1 MRINRLSLVLPVL
14 CAFLVIPAKADIC
27 DDINDLANAW
37 TEIANFLNEHEE
49 EGFSESDAREID
61 KLVNLVLQPTQDL
74 GEALTKLGD
83 EEEVQ
88 LGHEL
93 LQYVHELRG
102 RQHGDMVAY
111 LVDVM
116 DDLTDTLDAVVDYCD
131 QQ

>member
-1 MRINRLSLVLPVL
+1 MKTTRL
-14 CAFLVIPAKADIC
+14 FLIPILFVFFSTPAKADIC

-37 TEIANFLNEHEE
+37 NEIANFLNEHED
-49 EGFSESDAREID
+49 EGFSEADANEID
-61 KLVNLVLQPTQDL
+61 KLVNLALEPTQNL

-93 LQYVHELRG
+93 LQYVHELHNR
-102 RQHGDMVAY
+102 RHGDLVSY
-111 LVDVM
+111 LVDVI
-116 DDLTDTLDAVVDYCD
+116 DDITDTLDGVVDYCD